1 MQETMQDY
9 WEMIPINEPIV
20 YEELCLLW
28 GMKKREVRAVL
39 HDLSLYDNGDNY
51 ILIRSGSGKGFY
63 RTDDAE
69 KIKAYKR
76 ECLAKGRSIFA
87 PIKKINRVLNDV
99 EDLQASVFN
108 NIRAIRNSKGKT
120 QAETVAYMR
129 QFDASFDAPA
139 LSKLENG
146 VFLPTP
152 YQVFKL
158 AAFFEC
164 EPLELVAFDTCALDV
179 FGANIGLA
187 SGEK

>member
-1 MQETMQDY
+1 MQEY
-9 WEMIPINEPIV
+9 WETIPIDKPIT
-20 YEELCLLW
+20 YDELCALW
-28 GMKKREVRAVL
+28 GMKKRAVRAVL
-39 HDLSLYDNGDNY
+39 HDLSLFDNGDDY

-63 RTDDAE
+63 RTNDAD
-69 KIKAYKR
+69 KIRAYKR

-87 PIKKINRVLNDV
+87 PVKKINRVLNDA
-99 EDLQASVFN
+99 EDLQGSVFN
-108 NIRAIRNSKGKT
+108 NIKAIRNSKGKT

-129 QFDASFDAPA
+129 QFDPTFDAPS

-158 AAFFEC
+158 ATFFEC
-164 EPLELVAFDTCALDV
+164 EPLELVALDTCALDV

-187 SGEK
+187 SGERGQG

>member
-1 MQETMQDY
+1 MMQEY
-9 WEMIPINEPIV
+9 WESIPIDKPIT
-20 YEELCLLW
+20 YDELCTLW
-28 GMKKREVRAVL
+28 GMKKRKVRAVL

-51 ILIRSGSGKGFY
+51 ILIRSASGKGFY

-69 KIKAYKR
+69 KIRAYKR
-76 ECLAKGRSIFA
+76 ECLARGKSIFA
-87 PIKKINRVLNDV
+87 LVKKINRVLKDA
-99 EDLQASVFN
+99 EDLQGSVFN
-108 NIRAIRNSKGKT
+108 NIKAVRNSKGKT

-129 QFDASFDAPA
+129 QFDPSFDAPS

-146 VFLPTP
+146 LFLPTP

-164 EPLELVAFDTCALDV
+164 EPLELVAIDTYALDV
-179 FGANIGLA
+179 YGVNMGLA